1 MNLLDGL
8 RDLKA
13 PLASG
18 TVTLFALWLAFANG
32 IADVESGNSLA
43 GNIRRL
49 AEYLGV
55 PATLGIVAFVAYIL
69 GLVLSLH
76 KVIFAI
82 LAFVRM
88 DTVGIAM
95 HWETYKR
102 FRNYVLD
109 VRGEALQRGVTESE
123 AYSAMNP
130 EPGPGQAKESGWREH
145 ARTVV
150 KETAR
155 PRSLDETSNF
165 DRWFSLAANEALAK
179 DVNLV
184 AAQLQT
190 AKEKT
195 YEQYDKAK
203 TEADFRAALVLPL
216 LLVAVIVGLRL
227 AQEGL
232 PWGGAGVLVG
242 TAALLVGLALTARS
256 RLQEANQILVTALVL
271 GHVDLPALVAVKRL
285 PQGNSQPIV
294 E

>member
-1 MNLLDGL
+1 MLNLLDGL

-32 IADVESGNSLA
+32 IADVESGDSLA

-55 PATLGIVAFVAYIL
+55 PATLGIVAFVAYLL

-76 KVIFAI
+76 NVMFSI
-82 LAFVRM
+82 LAFIRLEI
-88 DTVGIAM
+88 GISM
-95 HWETYKR
+95 HWKTRQR
-102 FRNYVLD
+102 FRNYVFD
-109 VRGEALQRGVTESE
+109 VLGEALQRGVTESE

-130 EPGPGQAKESGWREH
+130 EPGPGRAKESGWRVR
-145 ARTVV
+145 ARTLV
-150 KETAR
+150 KETER
-155 PRSLDETSNF
+155 PRSLDEKAEF
-165 DRWFSLAANEALAK
+165 DTWFSISAGEALAD

-216 LLVAVIVGLRL
+216 LLVAAIIGLRL

-242 TAALLVGLALTARS
+242 AAALLVGLAFTASS

-271 GHVDLPALVAVKRL
+271 GHVELPALAAVKRL
-285 PQGNSQPIV
+285 PHGNSQPV
-294 E
+294 LE